1 MQDYLIRGLSNEVS
15 IRIFIA
21 STTNMAEEARKIHGT
36 SPAVT
41 VAMGK
46 FLTISAIMGN
56 NLKSENDKLT
66 LQIKGDGP
74 IKELVSVADSK
85 GNVKAF
91 PGDPDATA
99 GKNHK
104 IIVEERPDGTQNS
117 ILKSEFS
124 MQALIGGEGMLTVI
138 KDFGMKEPYVGKV
151 PLADG
156 SISGDF
162 MAYFAV
168 SEQTPTLISL
178 DTILDEDG
186 HVLSSGGYVIQVLP
200 GAPDQEISIIEKNI
214 GKGIDLGQ
222 MLLNGNTPEEVAK
235 IIMDGLEYKLP
246 VKEELKYH
254 CGCSRDR
261 MAGVLISTGVSELE
275 SIIEEQGSAE
285 VHCHFC
291 NTKHVFTK
299 EELLDFVEIAKEKT
313 ENQLQ

>member
-1 MQDYLIRGLSNEVS
+1 MQDYLIRGLSSEVS

-21 STTNMAEEARKIHGT
+21 STTNMAEEARKIHET

-66 LQIKGDGP
+66 LQIKGNGA

-85 GNVKAF
+85 GNIKAF
-91 PGDPDATA
+91 PGNPSATA

-104 IIVEERPDGTQNS
+104 IIVEENPDGTQNS
-117 ILKSEFS
+117 VLKSEFS
-124 MQALIGGEGMLTVI
+124 MQALIGGEGLLTVI

-168 SEQTPTLISL
+168 SEQTPTLVNL
-178 DTILDEDG
+178 DTILDEEG
-186 HVLSSGGYVIQVLP
+186 HVISSGGYVIQVLP
-200 GAPDQEISIIEKNI
+200 GAPDHEISIIEKNI
-214 GKGIDLGQ
+214 GKGLDLGQ
-222 MLLNGNTPEEVAK
+222 MLLSGYTPEKVAEV
-235 IIMDGLEYKLP
+235 IMEGIEFKLP
-246 VKEELKYH
+246 VKEELRYH
-254 CGCSRDR
+254 CGCSRER
-261 MAGVLISTGVSELE
+261 MAGVLVSTGVTELE

-291 NTKHVFTK
+291 NTKHIFTK

-313 ENQLQ
+313 ENPLQ